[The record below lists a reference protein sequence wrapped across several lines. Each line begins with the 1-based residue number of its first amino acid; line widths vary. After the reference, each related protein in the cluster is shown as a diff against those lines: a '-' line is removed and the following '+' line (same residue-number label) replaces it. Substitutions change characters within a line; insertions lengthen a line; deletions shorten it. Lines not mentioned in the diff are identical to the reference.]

1 MSTSTTSP
9 LFFDIETGPLSLD
22 VIKKITRPFKSKL
35 KHPGEFDPQ
44 SVKYGNTKDEGLR
57 AKKLEECMKKHADE
71 VANFESKLAKE
82 EQDYWDGIVESAALS
97 SLTGRVLAIG
107 YGNETHFYIDYIDS
121 EKRKGDEAG
130 ILATFWSKFVER
142 QKSRQKMI
150 GFNIKT
156 FDVPFIAQRS
166 FILGVDV
173 PETYMEGD
181 WPSKTFVDL
190 NTRWMAGSRGFNG
203 NLDEISRACGVG
215 QKPEGVSGALFYEL
229 YGNPETRSI
238 ALDYAINDVVLN
250 RAIAMRIGIGH

>member
-1 MSTSTTSP
+1 MSTSP

-22 VIKKITRPFKSKL
+22 VIKQVTRPFKSKL
-35 KHPGEFDPQ
+35 KHPGEFDPA
-44 SVKYGNTKDEGLR
+44 SVKYGVTKDEAKR
-57 AKKLEECMKKHADE
+57 AAKLQDCIEKHEAAVADYE
-71 VANFESKLAKE
+71 AKAAKE
-82 EQDYWDGIVESAALS
+82 EADYWQEVVDRAALS
-97 SLTGRVLAIG
+97 ALTGRVLAIG
-107 YGNETHFYIDYIDS
+107 YGNETQCTVDHIDS
-121 EKRKGDEAG
+121 EKRAGDEAA
-130 ILATFWSKFVER
+130 ILAHFWSKFVER

-173 PETYMEGD
+173 PEGYMEGD

-229 YGNPETRSI
+229 YGKPETRSI
-238 ALDYAINDVVLN
+238 ALDYAINDVVLT
-250 RAIAMRIGIGH
+250 RAIAMRIGIGQ

>member
-1 MSTSTTSP
+1 MSTSP

-22 VIKKITRPFKSKL
+22 VIKQVTKPFKSKL

-97 SLTGRVLAIG
+97 ALTGCVLAIG
-107 YGNETHFYIDYIDS
+107 YGSDAGNVVDHLDS
-121 EKRKGDEAG
+121 EKRSGDEAG
-130 ILATFWSKFVER
+130 ILTDFWAKFSKCHSQR
-142 QKSRQKMI
+142 MKMI

-173 PETYMEGD
+173 PEGYMEGD

-203 NLDEISRACGVG
+203 NLDEIARACGVG

-238 ALDYAINDVVLN
+238 ALDYAINDVVLT
-250 RAIAMRIGIGH
+250 RAIAMRIGIG